1 MLAEPRR
8 RMSGLLCRYANVCV
22 CVFVC
27 VCVCLFVKMCVFM
40 CVYNGSHGG
49 VRPRAGIARLQM
61 SSGAVAPAKPYA
73 EVLSA
78 VEGQVAP
85 KWDAGAAEIF
95 AAMEDLKAAGVMSAG
110 TAPRY
115 IYVYR
120 HIYICI

>member
-1 MLAEPRR
+1 M
-8 RMSGLLCRYANVCV
+8 
-22 CVFVC
+22 
-27 VCVCLFVKMCVFM
+27 
-40 CVYNGSHGG
+40 
-49 VRPRAGIARLQM
+49 RPRAGIARLQM

-115 IYVYR
+115 RYIHISIHVYNTYVCMYVYI
-120 HIYICI
+120 HVYKHTDG